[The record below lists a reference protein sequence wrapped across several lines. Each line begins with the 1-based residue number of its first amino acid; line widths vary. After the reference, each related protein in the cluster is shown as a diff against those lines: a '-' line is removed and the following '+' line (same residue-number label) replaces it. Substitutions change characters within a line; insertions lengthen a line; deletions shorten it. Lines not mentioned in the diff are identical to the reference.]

1 MNRFRTEIS
10 WIIET
15 AKLKEDHYSVSY
27 LIYLKLT
34 TIEEII
40 SQHKTLQ
47 RLIALIQNEF
57 NMPFYT
63 ILRSQ
68 NTQSNT
74 A

>member
-40 SQHKTLQ
+40 IQHKTLQ
-47 RLIALIQNEF
+47 RLIATNSKRIQHAILYYF
-57 NMPFYT
+57 KIPKYT
-63 ILRSQ
+63 K
-68 NTQSNT
+68 
-74 A
+74 

>member
-47 RLIALIQNEF
+47 RLIATNSKRI
-57 NMPFYT
+57 
-63 ILRSQ
+63 
-68 NTQSNT
+68 
-74 A
+74 